1 MGHRRLITYFAT
13 HGMGRALRHR
23 DFALYSAFGWI
34 SHVGVWAQRIGVFWL
49 VWELTGSGALLG
61 GLALAE
67 VLPLMVLIPVAG
79 AIADR
84 YDRLRVA
91 RLLQAFPMGIA
102 ALLAVLALFDWISVP
117 ALFILVM
124 AGGAGEGLWAPV
136 RLAIAPNLVP
146 EEDFAASVGV
156 NSVLFNTAQFIGPAV
171 AGLIIAF
178 AHIGYIFAFNALS
191 FLSYFIALN
200 FISLT
205 RDERRP
211 RGRADFLA
219 EIKEGV
225 GYLIGHGGIGP
236 MFAILMIASFS
247 IRSFME
253 LLAGVADGGFG
264 RGSEGYAMLASA
276 VGAGGILG
284 GLWVAN
290 FAKVRG
296 LTRVVLGAMA
306 ASIAIMVV
314 FATSGNFWVVMICC
328 AAMSGL
334 SSMGNM
340 SGQILIQNALSGH
353 MRGRVMSLW
362 PLVYRGAP
370 AMGALIIGALSE
382 SWGFQMPFLAS
393 SALFLAALIFVL
405 SRRRALAQHLETSS

>member
-1 MGHRRLITYFAT
+1 MSDRRLLTYLAT

-23 DFALYSAFGWI
+23 DFALYSGFGWV

-67 VLPLMVLIPVAG
+67 VVPLIILIPFAG

-91 RLLQAFPMGIA
+91 RLLQALPMGIA
-102 ALLAVLALFDWISVP
+102 VVLAVLALLDWISVV
-117 ALFILVM
+117 ALFVLV
-124 AGGAGEGLWAPV
+124 GLNGAAEGLWAPV

-146 EEDFAASVGV
+146 KEDFAASVGV

-178 AHIGYIFAFNALS
+178 ANIGYIFAFNAVS

-211 RGRADFLA
+211 ERGAGMLAD
-219 EIKEGV
+219 IKQGV
-225 GYLIGHGGIGP
+225 GYLVRHQGIGP
-236 MFAILMIASFS
+236 MFALLMVSTFC
-247 IRSFME
+247 IRPFME

-264 RGSEGYAMLASA
+264 RGSEGYVMLASA

-290 FAKVRG
+290 FVKVRG
-296 LTRVVLGAMA
+296 LTRTVLAAMLV
-306 ASIAIMVV
+306 SIAFTTV

-328 AAMSGL
+328 VCMSGL
-334 SSMGNM
+334 SSIGNM

-370 AMGALIIGALSE
+370 AIGALIIGGLSE

-393 SALFLAALIFVL
+393 SALFLVVLIFAL
-405 SRRRALAQHLETSS
+405 RRRRILAANLETNP